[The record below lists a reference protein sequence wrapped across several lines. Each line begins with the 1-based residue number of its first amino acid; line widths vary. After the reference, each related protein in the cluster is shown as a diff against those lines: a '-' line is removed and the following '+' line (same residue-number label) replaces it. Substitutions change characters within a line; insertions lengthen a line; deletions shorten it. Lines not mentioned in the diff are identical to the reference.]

1 MSAYKN
7 NSVCIHFFN
16 FIDKNN
22 TAYEKSNDGEE
33 RAFGQ

>member
-1 MSAYKN
+1 MSAYKK
-7 NSVCIHFFN
+7 NSVRIHFFN

-22 TAYEKSNDGEE
+22 TAYEKSNDGDE